1 MSITPMPPSLGP
13 DADEHPAE
21 SLPTVVWAASIVAFL
36 LVGLAV
42 LAALTGRVAGLITA
56 PVFLIGGIGI
66 LRRRVWSAYGLA
78 MFQAAQLLSL
88 LVVLSR
94 GASPFAGTKMFAG
107 AILAVAVL
115 FFVSGR
121 RLVAVG
127 GKKGHVVP
135 WTVLTGLTAIPA
147 VLFVF
152 LLPFAISTAAMENTL
167 LVGDMILVR
176 RPGPAVK
183 RGDIIV
189 FRYPMDIK
197 QTFVKRAVGIPG
209 DRIKVVDKQLYV
221 NGVRLNEP
229 YVYHMTDYIDS
240 YRDNFPGEPN
250 VHLYPPA
257 QKMLEQNVRN
267 GEVIVPDGFYF
278 AMGDNRDSSLD
289 SRYWGF
295 VREEDVIGKPVMIYW
310 SYERKSD
317 LSGRQS
323 EARIRWG
330 RLFKPI

>member
-1 MSITPMPPSLGP
+1 MPMPVPLGP
-13 DADEHPAE
+13 EADGQPAE
-21 SLPTVVWAASIVAFL
+21 RLPTVVWAASIAAFL

-42 LAALTGRVAGLITA
+42 LAALTGQMAGLITA

-66 LRRRVWSAYGLA
+66 VRRRVWSAYGLA

-88 LVVLSR
+88 LVVMFR
-94 GASPFAGTKMFAG
+94 GASPFVGTQMLAG
-107 AILAVAVL
+107 AILALAVL

-121 RLVAVG
+121 RLVASG
-127 GKKGHVVP
+127 GKKEHVVP
-135 WTVLTGLTAIPA
+135 WAVLTGLTVVPA

-152 LLPFAISTAAMENTL
+152 LLPFAMSSASMENTL
-167 LVGDMILVR
+167 VVGDMILVQ
-176 RPGPAVK
+176 RPGPVVK

-197 QTFVKRAVGIPG
+197 QKLVKRAVGIPG

-221 NGVRLNEP
+221 NGVKLNEP
-229 YVYHMTDYIDS
+229 YVYHMTDYTDS

-250 VHLYPPA
+250 VPLYPPA
-257 QKMLEQNVRN
+257 RRMLEQNVRN
-267 GEVIVPDGFYF
+267 GEVIVPDGLYF

-295 VREEDVIGKPVMIYW
+295 VRKEDVIGNPVMIYW

-317 LSGRQS
+317 LSGRQT
-323 EARIRWG
+323 EGHIRWS